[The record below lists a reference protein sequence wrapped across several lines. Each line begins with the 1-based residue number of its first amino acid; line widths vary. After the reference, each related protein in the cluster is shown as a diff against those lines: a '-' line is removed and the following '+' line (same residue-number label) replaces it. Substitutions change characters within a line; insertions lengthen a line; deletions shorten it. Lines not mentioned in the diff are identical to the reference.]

1 MSARSDHLSAPSLP
15 GPLWSRRSVGHT
27 SGSRSPPRHCDMGR
41 TQNPPTSC
49 PECPTLGRST
59 SGHDATP
66 RGPPRSAD
74 DRCVVRSMDAPDAP
88 KLQLDELQYF
98 FRHKCTN
105 FATKTR
111 EAPEG
116 LQFRRT
122 RKGADRIAPV
132 LFSFLTQ
139 RHESSRHQ
147 GVASRTTK
155 HRQFGSAQGRI
166 SVYINR
172 PASSACRRPVR
183 KLGTVGSG

>member
-1 MSARSDHLSAPSLP
+1 
-15 GPLWSRRSVGHT
+15 
-27 SGSRSPPRHCDMGR
+27 MGR

-122 RKGADRIAPV
+122 RKGADRITRV
-132 LFSFLTQ
+132 LFNFLTQ
-139 RHESSRHQ
+139 RHEFSRHQ
-147 GVASRTTK
+147 GVASGTTK
-155 HRQFGSAQGRI
+155 HRQFGSAQVRI

-172 PASSACRRPVR
+172 PASSAYRRPVR